1 MKVCEL
7 MSVETHR
14 ISSSAMLCEAADR
27 MRACGT
33 TALPVVEDRRIVGLI
48 MEQALTAAALPGG
61 VDPRFTPVRS
71 VMTSAVVC
79 CSQED
84 GVEKAMEI
92 AESGH
97 TRWLI
102 VLDCCGAA
110 VGVLSVEELASK
122 AAERSVTEP

>member
-1 MKVCEL
+1 MREL
-7 MSVETHR
+7 MSVEIHQ

-27 MRACGT
+27 MRAAGT
-33 TALPVVEDRRIVGLI
+33 TVLPVVEDRRIVGVVV
-48 MEQALTAAALPGG
+48 ERDLTQEALPTG

-71 VMTSAVVC
+71 VTTFEVAC

-84 GVEKAMEI
+84 GVERAMEI
-92 AESGH
+92 AESGR

-110 VGVLSVEELASK
+110 VGVLSVEIGRAH
-122 AAERSVTEP
+122 V